1 MNLLRWHLFEEF
13 SKIFI
18 FVPISFHLPH
28 HSLYSFHIT
37 SHPSSTPRATYEL
50 RHRSYLINRYSKS
63 YATPL
68 IPPVTPRNETRAE
81 IPPITNNP
89 TDRSRARVFTIQ
101 RSAVTWDATWLLYSI
116 RVKRNVD
123 GSRLGWD
130 NKKWR
135 SGRRTRHLIVRGTVV
150 VVARTR
156 SP

>member
-1 MNLLRWHLFEEF
+1 MNLLEVTFIRRIFKNLHFCSNFFPLTSPF
-13 SKIFI
+13 S
-18 FVPISFHLPH
+18 L
-28 HSLYSFHIT
+28 LL
-37 SHPSSTPRATYEL
+37 SHNQPP
-50 RHRSYLINRYSKS
+50 LIHSKS
-63 YATPL
+63 NLRTP
-68 IPPVTPRNETRAE
+68 PPLLPYQPLLQILRYPTDPPRNETWAE